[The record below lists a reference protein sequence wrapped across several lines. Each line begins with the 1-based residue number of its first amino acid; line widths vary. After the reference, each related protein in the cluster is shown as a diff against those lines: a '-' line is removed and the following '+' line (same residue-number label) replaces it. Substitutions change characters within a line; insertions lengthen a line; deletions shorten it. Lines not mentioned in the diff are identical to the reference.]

1 LKVETSLY
9 TLPHRLRASS
19 HLRLGF
25 SDPIEFL
32 EAERRG
38 EVKLAQGGI
47 NPERGPEFI

>member
-1 LKVETSLY
+1 LKTSLY

-47 NPERGPEFI
+47 NSERGPEFI